1 MLDFELLKC
10 FILFPYPTWTL
21 QTRKVCQQSLVVQ
34 SSLRFEFRT
43 SWIFRSMIVANEPCS
58 LICNVPSY
66 WKVSAD
72 YCWRVDSPPVLQIC
86 FFFGLKLSFHW
97 QLTLQC
103 ILIAVIWFHRLY
115 TQITLPDN
123 INLRLRYP
131 APALHTRLVL
141 LTVTYLCYLL

>member
-1 MLDFELLKC
+1 MYQAIERCLPIIVDEL
-10 FILFPYPTWTL
+10 TL
-21 QTRKVCQQSLVVQ
+21 LLC
-34 SSLRFEFRT
+34 
-43 SWIFRSMIVANEPCS
+43 FRSV
-58 LICNVPSY
+58 
-66 WKVSAD
+66 
-72 YCWRVDSPPVLQIC
+72 